1 MKLKL
6 LDVRTDK
13 EFVEFGTCKMCFST
27 GMVDNP
33 VFIFEK
39 EDGTQFEVDGY
50 WQSWGDY
57 VSAEIGNVIE
67 FSGYLNKLEFDD
79 DTEFDSGWLMNLVDH
94 YNYPE

>member
-6 LDVRTDK
+6 LDVRTDE
-13 EFVEFGTCKMCFST
+13 EFVEFGTCELCFSA

-50 WQSWGDY
+50 GWSWGDY
-57 VSAEIGNVIE
+57 ESAEIGNVIE